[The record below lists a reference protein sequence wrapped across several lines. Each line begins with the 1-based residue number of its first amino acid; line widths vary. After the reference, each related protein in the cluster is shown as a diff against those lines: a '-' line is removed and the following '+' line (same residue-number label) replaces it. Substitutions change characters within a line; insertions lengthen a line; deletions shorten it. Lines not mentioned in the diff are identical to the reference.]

1 MGMFY
6 LTHNSKA
13 SSEKLPNNREDEAKV
28 SGDARFQEHD
38 LAIST
43 RRIFPITSSLC
54 SSKEWLKSVPALLV
68 ICQSKDS
75 ERISLQPTRIF
86 KDSLGFPLTTY
97 PFWFHGLKHTHTTSG
112 LHGPHLIPR
121 ASSQRSLRARTSE
134 ILRNKKVF
142 HSLPNSGGLILQGHQ
157 SGKRKPP
164 FRTSEVGFWW

>member
-6 LTHNSKA
+6 HTHNSNA
-13 SSEKLPNNREDEAKV
+13 SSEKLPNSRENEAKF
-28 SGDARFQEHD
+28 SGDAIFRKHD

-43 RRIFPITSSLC
+43 RRIFPITSSFC
-54 SSKEWLKSVPALLV
+54 SSKEWLQSMPALLV

-75 ERISLQPTRIF
+75 ERISLQPTRIL

-97 PFWFHGLKHTHTTSG
+97 PFRFHGLKRTHTTSRI
-112 LHGPHLIPR
+112 HGPRLTPQ

-134 ILRNKKVF
+134 ILRSKKVF
-142 HSLPNSGGLILQGHQ
+142 HSLPNSGGLILQGHR

-164 FRTSEVGFWW
+164 FRTSEVGFW